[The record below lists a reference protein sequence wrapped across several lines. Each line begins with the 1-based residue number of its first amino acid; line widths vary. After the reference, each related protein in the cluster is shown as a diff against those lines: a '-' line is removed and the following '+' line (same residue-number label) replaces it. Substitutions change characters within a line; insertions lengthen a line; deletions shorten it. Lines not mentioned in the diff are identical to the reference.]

1 MIRRRYRILGIALAV
16 VAVPVAAGAFA
27 VSYNSPC
34 AAAEPVPSGIVRMK
48 AVIQRCY
55 GSPEVLRIE
64 EVAKPTPAE
73 NEVLVRVRAVSVN
86 PVDWH
91 SLTGTPHV
99 ALRPSGGVGAP
110 NDIRF
115 GTDYAG
121 IVEAVGSNVTTFKQG
136 DEVFGARSG
145 SMAEYV
151 EARVDRAIVLKPEN
165 ITFEQ
170 AAAIPIAAITALQG
184 LRDKGQIR
192 PGQKVLINGAS
203 GGVGTFAVQIA
214 KAFGAEVTGVCST
227 RNVELVRSL
236 GADRVIDYTKENFTE
251 RTERYDLILDNVG
264 NHSVLATRRALKPDG
279 KLVLVSGPKSDP
291 WLGPLWRVAEL
302 VLMSPFVSNEMIF
315 FVAQLNPADL
325 EVLAELVRD
334 RKVTPVI
341 DRHYSFDEAAAA
353 MAYLG
358 EGHAR
363 AKVVVTVP

>member
-16 VAVPVAAGAFA
+16 VAVAVAAGAFA
-27 VSYNSPC
+27 VSYNAPC
-34 AAAEPVPSGIVRMK
+34 GTAESVRADVARMK

-55 GSPEVLRIE
+55 GSPDVLRIE
-64 EVAKPTPAE
+64 EVPKPMPAE
-73 NEVLVRVRAVSVN
+73 NEVLVRVRAASIN
-86 PVDWH
+86 PADWH
-91 SLTGTPHV
+91 VLTGTPYV
-99 ALRPSGGVGAP
+99 AVRASTGFGAP
-110 NDIRF
+110 SNIRF

-121 IVEAVGSNVTTFKQG
+121 VVEAVGSNVTTFKPG

-151 EARVDRAIVLKPEN
+151 EARTDRAIVLKPEN

-170 AAAIPIAAITALQG
+170 AAAIPIAAITALQA
-184 LRDKGQIR
+184 LRDKGRIR

-251 RTERYDLILDNVG
+251 GTERYDLILDNVG
-264 NHSVLATRRALKPDG
+264 NHSVLATRRALKPNG
-279 KLVLVSGPKSDP
+279 TLVLVSGPKNDA
-291 WLGPLWRVAEL
+291 WMGPLWRVAEL
-302 VLMSPFVSNEMIF
+302 VLMSKFVSHEMTF
-315 FVAQLNPADL
+315 FIAQLNPADL
-325 EVLAELVRD
+325 EELAELVRE
-334 RKVTPVI
+334 RHVTPAI
-341 DRHYSFDEAAAA
+341 DRHYSFDEVAAA

-363 AKVVVTVP
+363 AKVVVTLP